1 MTDDEQ
7 RDFAEATF
15 LDVIR
20 GEMGEFKVSIELRD
34 GRYLVRLAVPKEL
47 PSMAVEG
54 DSFAEAWLT
63 MHRAGEGQRARFG
76 VIKGGKDR

>member
-1 MTDDEQ
+1 MADNEE

-34 GRYLVRLAVPKEL
+34 GRYFVRLEIPEEPDTPTL
-47 PSMAVEG
+47 EG

-63 MHRAGEGQRARFG
+63 MHRAGRERRARFD
-76 VIKGGKDR
+76 VIKGGKD